1 MTIADVSG
9 VIPSA
14 APSGRWRLN
23 DLSGRD
29 WVQRTKSIIFQRGLG
44 LNHPETKYER
54 LHPCPFSYQDA
65 EQFITF
71 FTKQGE
77 RVLDPFAGV
86 SSTLKACALSGR
98 LGTGV
103 ELNPQFCAWSHERL
117 DAEVPREQRER
128 YPQDLIMGD
137 ARTAVEGF
145 EDDTFQFALS
155 SPPYWTILGKRPD
168 AKARTSSALRD
179 GTLAYSDDPRDF
191 GCIADYDDF
200 IGAMAD
206 FVCTWRRIL
215 QPRRYLALIVADFRD
230 GPVLYPY
237 HADLIAAIRARS
249 VSGDRELVLQG
260 ISILAQNQKRLYAYG
275 YPTTYVPNI
284 HHHYALIY
292 RNLPR
297 DQSGELQA
305 GADSAL

>member
-1 MTIADVSG
+1 MTIADIPG
-9 VIPSA
+9 VIPPA
-14 APSGRWRLN
+14 ARVDRWRLN

-54 LHPCPFSYQDA
+54 MHPCPFSYQDA
-65 EQFITF
+65 AHLLTF

-86 SSTLKACALSGR
+86 ASALKASALSGR
-98 LGTGV
+98 LGTGI

-117 DAEVPREQRER
+117 HAEVPRDQRER

-137 ARTAVEGF
+137 ARAVVAGL
-145 EDDTFQFALS
+145 EDDAYHFVLS
-155 SPPYWTILGKRPD
+155 SPPYWKILSKRPD
-168 AKARTSSALRD
+168 AKALTNSALRD

-191 GCIADYDDF
+191 GCIADYDAF
-200 IGAMAD
+200 IDAMAD
-206 FVCTWRRIL
+206 FVSSWCRIL

-249 VSGDRELVLQG
+249 ASGERQLVLQG
-260 ISILAQNQKRLYAYG
+260 VSILAQNQKRLFAYG

-284 HHHYALIY
+284 HHHYVLIY
-292 RNLPR
+292 RNLPQ
-297 DQSGELQA
+297 DKA
-305 GADSAL
+305 N